1 MVRPQGLLLIAT
13 PNADYLSAHTTTSPE
28 VELSQPYHRHI
39 LSEQVLLDLA
49 QRCELRLVR
58 VYRRNLVDS
67 IVPGI
72 NTRFMWTYI
81 RHTGGKI
88 DAAFEPISVAS
99 ILRSPSLLFA
109 ALFGSLYPPPGNMVV
124 VLRRE

>member
-1 MVRPQGLLLIAT
+1 LIIAT
-13 PNADYLSAHTTTSPE
+13 PNANYISAHSTTSPDI
-28 VELSQPYHRHI
+28 ELSQPYHRHI

-49 QRCELRLVR
+49 HGSELRPVQ

-67 IVPGI
+67 IIPGI

-81 RHTGGKI
+81 KHTGGKI
-88 DAAFEPISVAS
+88 DAAFEPPSVAS